1 MSFRRFRP
9 NSWGYF
15 FLGQNYLPFY
25 LKLFQCYPKISFILG
40 FLKWNFV
47 ILSWII
53 LKLVSRYVLIYEKG
67 NIQKGSL
74 LRFFL
79 IACRFCFQSHNQEST
94 MAARLVTNLA
104 RGRKILA
111 KSRDCIVM
119 AWVSRIT
126 KDGGG
131 LVYRN
136 IRTHSTRK
144 SSSGFLVKKEP
155 VITRSRVLLYAIHGR
170 YIVPYTSIVNTVV
183 FVERPLFVVPCC
195 FVKDVNQHGSVLHV
209 CDVTCW
215 YFFINDADIPVN
227 LQGDCDL
234 RGMRS

>member
-74 LRFFL
+74 IRFFL

-136 IRTHSTRK
+136 IRTHTAWK
-144 SSSGFLVKKEP
+144 SFFGFLVKKEP
-155 VITRSRVLLYAIHGR
+155 VITRSGVLLYAIHGCYR
-170 YIVPYTSIVNTVV
+170 VSQTSEVLGLV
-183 FVERPLFVVPCC
+183 FVIRPLFVVPCC
-195 FVKDVNQHGSVLHV
+195 LVNDVNQHGSVRHV
-209 CDVTCW
+209 CDVAGW
-215 YFFINDADIPVN
+215 YLFVNRADIPVN
-227 LQGDCDL
+227 LHGHCDL
-234 RGMRS
+234 S

>member
-1 MSFRRFRP
+1 
-9 NSWGYF
+9 
-15 FLGQNYLPFY
+15 
-25 LKLFQCYPKISFILG
+25 
-40 FLKWNFV
+40 
-47 ILSWII
+47 
-53 LKLVSRYVLIYEKG
+53 
-67 NIQKGSL
+67 
-74 LRFFL
+74 
-79 IACRFCFQSHNQEST
+79 

-136 IRTHSTRK
+136 IRTHSTWK
-144 SSSGFLVKKEP
+144 SSSSFLVKKEP
-155 VITRSRVLLYAIHGR
+155 VITRSRVLLCAIHGCYR
-170 YIVPYTSIVNTVV
+170 VSQASEVLGLV
-183 FVERPLFVVPCC
+183 FVKRPLFVVPSC
-195 FVKDVNQHGSVLHV
+195 FVKDVNQHGSVRHV